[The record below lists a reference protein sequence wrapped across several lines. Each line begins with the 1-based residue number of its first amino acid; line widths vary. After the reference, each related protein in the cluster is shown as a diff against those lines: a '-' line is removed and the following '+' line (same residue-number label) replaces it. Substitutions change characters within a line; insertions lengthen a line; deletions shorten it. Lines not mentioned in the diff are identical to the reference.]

1 MEAWLSVSQVAFEC
15 LCQWVSAGDTGRR
28 AWAHQSHPTWGPVGL
43 LLIVPSSGE
52 ITHRDPRF
60 VQKDAT
66 WLLYRTRKRIE
77 KGEKHWQS
85 RGRLGSKVCWNRVD
99 FALVLAQLFSSS
111 VPFA

>member
-28 AWAHQSHPTWGPVGL
+28 AWAHQSHPVWGPIGL
-43 LLIVPSSGE
+43 LLIVLGSGE

-60 VQKDAT
+60 VQNDAT
-66 WLLYRTRKRIE
+66 WLLDRTRKRIE

-85 RGRLGSKVCWNRVD
+85 RGRLGSKVCWNRLD
-99 FALVLAQLFSSS
+99 FALVLALLFSSS